1 MPLTSKGEEVMSA
14 MRKEYGSS
22 KGEQVF
28 YASKNKGTIA
38 GVDAARADELNPL
51 SDRVDALNSRAD
63 TIADRDFEARRQDA
77 VRSARSDISAVNKV
91 EAGKVNPAEAG
102 RFSRPRE
109 RGDASNPTHEELA
122 AAEKEYR
129 EARSAPGAMKTY
141 NDPKNPPTAAEKAAV
156 ARYQRSLDR
165 LKRAQSKWKARGD
178 DERPRERGD
187 ASNPTHEELAAA
199 EKEYR
204 EARSAP
210 GAMKTYNDP
219 KNPPTA
225 AEKAA
230 VARYQRSLD
239 RLKRAQSKW
248 KSRGD
253 DEMGRPD
260 GSPLRDFDQA
270 YQVGRKAGWN
280 GSPKGTNPHSEPVK
294 HEGWSKGW
302 TDGYWERQNAN
313 PL

>member
-14 MRKEYGSS
+14 MRKEYGGS

-109 RGDASNPTHEELA
+109 RGDAARSDARAPRAIEL
-122 AAEKEYR
+122 EIKEV
-129 EARSAPGAMKTY
+129 EADLRSVSAPGHG
-141 NDPKNPPTAAEKAAV
+141 AARAKLN
-156 ARYQRSLDR
+156 QKLDKLR
-165 LKRAQSKWKARGD
+165 DELKQSRGD
-178 DERPRERGD
+178 SERPRERGD